1 MVRRV
6 IHMAA
11 DVIYPL
17 GPTSQAMRRSPGLRP
32 AIGRHGVL
40 DRAQAKS
47 AS

>member
-17 GPTSQAMRRSPGLRP
+17 SPTSQAMRRSSALRP
-32 AIGRHGVL
+32 TIGRHGVL
-40 DRAQAKS
+40 YCAQAKS
-47 AS
+47 AN